1 MAISEYTDSIND
13 VIHTANKAS
22 SVINSNNK
30 IVGSIIKETEMSIT
44 TTEKVV
50 VGTLSEIES
59 YIEDNNLT
67 YETFE

>member
-22 SVINSNNK
+22 IVINSNNK

>member
-1 MAISEYTDSIND
+1 MAITEYTESIND
-13 VIHTANKAS
+13 VTHTATKAS
-22 SVINSNNK
+22 IVINSNNK
-30 IVGSIIKETEMSIT
+30 IVGSIMKEIDATIT